1 MHRITYNVIPRVSR
15 SLRPAPRLFSTT
27 IPRRAQF
34 YNLDVA
40 GLTEEQNE
48 VRFLCYCLGVGLV
61 LVRSYALTDIST
73 P

>member
-1 MHRITYNVIPRVSR
+1 MHRTIRNVIPRVSR

-27 IPRRAQF
+27 IPRLAPF

-48 VRFLCYCLGVGLV
+48 VRLQCFASGLGPI
-61 LVRSYALTDIST
+61 LVRLD
-73 P
+73 PFVRLD